1 MLTRRSFIRGL
12 LGSILAGLFASL
24 WAFFI
29 EPALRLR
36 VKKWRFQS
44 SKWKIVALRIA
55 IVSDLHMGEPYVGL
69 KRLRTLVR
77 RTNALGADIIVIL
90 GDLTAGHRFVT
101 KPIEVERTAK
111 ELAALKAPLGI
122 FAVLDNHDWWDDPSA
137 QKRRK
142 GPVLGQCALEQNNI
156 PVLENQAIKLEHAK
170 GAFWLAGLGDQL
182 AFRLGN
188 SRFQGVDDPVI
199 LLTHEPDIFPEV
211 PQTVALTLSGHTHGG
226 QVRLFGWSPIVPS
239 RYGNGYAYGHIH
251 EDHRDLVVSGG
262 IGCSIAPVRFGVT
275 PEITL
280 VTLEASV

>member
-1 MLTRRSFIRGL
+1 
-12 LGSILAGLFASL
+12 
-24 WAFFI
+24 
-29 EPALRLR
+29 
-36 VKKWRFQS
+36 
-44 SKWKIVALRIA
+44 
-55 IVSDLHMGEPYVGL
+55 MGERYVGL
-69 KRLRTLVR
+69 KRLLTLVR

-90 GDLTAGHRFVT
+90 GDLIAGHWFVT

-111 ELAALKAPLGI
+111 ELAALKAPLGT
-122 FAVLDNHDWWDDPSA
+122 FAVLGNHDWWDDPSA

-142 GPVLGQCALEQNNI
+142 GPVSGQRAPEQNNI

-170 GAFWLAGLGDQL
+170 GSLWLAGLGDQL

-188 SRFQGVDDPVI
+188 GRFQGFDDLPATLAQVVDDAPVI
-199 LLTHEPDIFPEV
+199 LLAHEPDIFPEV

-226 QVRLFGWSPIVPS
+226 KVRLFGWSPIVPS
-239 RYGNGYAYGHIH
+239 RYGNRYAYGHIH

-262 IGCSIAPVRFGVT
+262 IGCSIAPVRCGMT